1 VGAGGKW
8 GSQTV
13 LIDHREEM
21 RREERVHGCK
31 INRIIIYIYILG
43 KTTKKKRKKKK
54 ERKRKALKN
63 ERTSHPEKPSREL
76 EAHRMFSLLLSSTK
90 RIDLLL

>member
-31 INRIIIYIYILG
+31 INRIIIYIYIG
-43 KTTKKKRKKKK
+43 QNNKKKKKKKK

>member
-21 RREERVHGCK
+21 RRDERVHGCK
-31 INRIIIYIYILG
+31 INRIIIYIYIG
-43 KTTKKKRKKKK
+43 QNNKKKKKKKKRKK
-54 ERKRKALKN
+54 
-63 ERTSHPEKPSREL
+63 EKSIE
-76 EAHRMFSLLLSSTK
+76 K
-90 RIDLLL
+90 